1 MLKDQVHV
9 GMKVMFGSVNGSK
22 TLGVVEKVNPSRAKI
37 KAFDSSWSVWMVP
50 YSLIYPID
58 GDIEKPGLTQP
69 VSMVHQ
75 RVEGLVNRYGLA
87 EVIAAL
93 KKITGKSEL

>member
-9 GMKVMFGSVNGSK
+9 GMKVLFGRPNGTK
-22 TLGVVEKVNPSRAKI
+22 TLGVVEKINPSRAKI
-37 KAFDSSWSVWMVP
+37 KKFDSSGSMWMVP

-75 RVEGLVNRYGLA
+75 RVEQLVNRHGLA
-87 EVIAAL
+87 EVVAAL